1 MTQKL
6 YMENPYLRELEAD
19 VLDKKFRNNKYYI
32 RLNRTIFYPDLAGG
46 QPGDK
51 GTINGIEVE
60 KSYEEN
66 GEIIHILNENFT
78 GNKIKMVIDWENRLD
93 LMQQHTGQHLLSS
106 SIYRLFSGETIGFHL
121 GRDYVYIDLTLDKL
135 SQDDIEK
142 IEILANKIICSN
154 FDIKSYFVDDVQLS
168 KIPVRKPS
176 TVNSQIRIVEIDS
189 IDYSPCGGTHL
200 KNTGEIGMIKIR
212 KWEKYKEGIRVEF
225 VSGNRALKD
234 YSWKNEYINKMSIF
248 LSAKDKEVLSKFEK
262 YIQDKENLER
272 ENRDLKESL
281 ATIKANELLS
291 EAKDLGNYR
300 VIFKELENTG
310 FKEISFLSAFLNNN
324 NERLVQIYG
333 LVNESNGQFHVS
345 KTKDLEIDL
354 QTIYKFVATKFNVKG
369 GGNPGTIQGGSEL
382 KDLTNILNLFYHE
395 ITKKD

>member
-1 MTQKL
+1 MTQKI

-32 RLNRTIFYPDLAGG
+32 KLNRTIFYPDLSGG

-60 KSYEEN
+60 KSYEEK
-66 GEIIHILNENFT
+66 GDIIHILSENLS
-78 GNKIKMVIDWENRLD
+78 GNKVKIVIDWDNRLD

-106 SIYRLFSGETIGFHL
+106 SFYRLFSGETIGFHL
-121 GRDYVYIDLTLDKL
+121 GTEYVYIDLTLDKL
-135 SQDDIEK
+135 TPDDVEK

-154 FDIKSYFVDDVQLS
+154 FDIKSYFVNDTELS
-168 KIPVRKPS
+168 KIPVRKPP
-176 TVNSQIRIVEIDS
+176 TVTSHIRIIEIEN

-225 VSGNRALKD
+225 VCGNRALKD
-234 YSWKNEYINKMSIF
+234 YSWKNDYINKIGVL
-248 LSAKDKEVLSKFEK
+248 LSSKDKDVLSKFEK
-262 YIQDKENLER
+262 FLQDKENLEK
-272 ENRDLKESL
+272 ENRDLRENL

-291 EAKDLGNYR
+291 EAETIGNYKI
-300 VIFKELENTG
+300 IFKELENTG

-333 LVNESNGQFHVS
+333 LNNESNGQFHVS
-345 KTKDLEIDL
+345 KTKDMEIDL

-369 GGNPGTIQGGSEL
+369 GGNPGTIQGGANQ
-382 KDLTNILNLFYHE
+382 KDLKSIMDLFYKE
-395 ITKKD
+395 ITKG